1 VRFVWHREN
10 VEHVARHGLSPQ
22 EVVADMRAKQKRT
35 RKTYRS
41 LAELPKTFVP
51 VEEAKRTQAK
61 DAAWIEKRF
70 GPDVPR
76 ITRRGRPPKGEK
88 VQPGRIRSLRIPDA
102 TWRAL
107 QRQAK
112 ASGLSTN
119 AAVQLAVLSW
129 TEHSSGRG

>member
-1 VRFVWHREN
+1 
-10 VEHVARHGLSPQ
+10 
-22 EVVADMRAKQKRT
+22 MRSKQKRK
-35 RKTYRS
+35 RKTYGS

-51 VEEAKRTQAK
+51 LEEAKRTQVK

-70 GPDVPR
+70 GPEVLR
-76 ITRRGRPPKGEK
+76 ITRRGRPPKGTK
-88 VQPGRIRSLRIPDA
+88 VEPGRVRSLRIPDS
-102 TWRAL
+102 TWRTL

-129 TEHSSGRG
+129 TAHSAERG

>member
-1 VRFVWHREN
+1 
-10 VEHVARHGLSPQ
+10 
-22 EVVADMRAKQKRT
+22 MRPKQKRT

-51 VEEAKRTQAK
+51 LEEAKRTQAK

-70 GPDVPR
+70 GPEVLR
-76 ITRRGRPPKGEK
+76 ITRRGRPPKGAK
-88 VQPGRIRSLRIPDA
+88 VEPGRVRSLRIPDS
-102 TWRAL
+102 TWRTL

-119 AAVQLAVLSW
+119 AAVRLAVLSW
-129 TEHSSGRG
+129 TAHSAERG

>member
-1 VRFVWHREN
+1 
-10 VEHVARHGLSPQ
+10 
-22 EVVADMRAKQKRT
+22 MRTKQKRP

-41 LAELPKTFVP
+41 LAELPKVYVP
-51 VEEAKRTQAK
+51 LEDAKSTLAD
-61 DAAWIEKRF
+61 DAAWFGKHL

-76 ITRRGRPPKGEK
+76 ITRRGRPPKGVK
-88 VQPGRIRSLRIPDA
+88 VEPGRVRSLRIPDS

-119 AAVQLAVLSW
+119 TAVRLAVLSW
-129 TEHSSGRG
+129 TENSADRR